1 MRAIAAVLDFEL
13 CGLPTLI
20 SCENRWTGLKS
31 GGRMEG
37 QIERRS
43 GAVRALVVSLAMH
56 GLFFAGVIV
65 FGVHAPVVLV
75 KSVHPQRVADLAF
88 AGGSHR
94 IRIVLPTAE
103 MSAHVKD
110 PDARAE
116 SSKKTIIPMP
126 VPEQPKSGG
135 GSTKDPH
142 HGDGTGKAM
151 RGNGADSIDM
161 TPAFPVYSPHPPIRD
176 RALLPQ
182 TAEKIVIDVDLDETG
197 LVVKETLVRGLG
209 NQLDAMV
216 LGIVKTWKF
225 QPAKIDGKPV
235 ASQAEVVFPLD
246 RNYPVAES

>member
-1 MRAIAAVLDFEL
+1 
-13 CGLPTLI
+13 
-20 SCENRWTGLKS
+20 
-31 GGRMEG
+31 MESR
-37 QIERRS
+37 IERGS
-43 GAVRALVVSLAMH
+43 GTVRGLIVSVAIH
-56 GLFFAGVIV
+56 GAFFACVFV
-65 FGVHAPVVLV
+65 FGVRAPVVVL
-75 KSVHPQRVADLAF
+75 KSVHPQRVADLAY

-94 IRIVLPTAE
+94 IRLVLPTAE
-103 MSAHVKD
+103 TSAHVKD
-110 PDARAE
+110 PDAHAE
-116 SSKKTIIPMP
+116 ASKKTVIPMP
-126 VPEQPKSGG
+126 MPEQAKSGG

-151 RGNGADSIDM
+151 RGNGADRIDM
-161 TPAFPVYSPHPPIRD
+161 TPAFPVYSPHPPIHD

-197 LVVKETLVRGLG
+197 LVVKETLVKGLG

>member
-1 MRAIAAVLDFEL
+1 
-13 CGLPTLI
+13 
-20 SCENRWTGLKS
+20 
-31 GGRMEG
+31 MES
-37 QIERRS
+37 QTDRRS
-43 GAVRALVVSLAMH
+43 GTVRGLVVSLLLH
-56 GLFFAGVIV
+56 GAFFVCVAV
-65 FGVHAPVVLV
+65 FGVRAPIVIV
-75 KSVHPQRVADLAF
+75 KSVRPQRVAELAM

-94 IRIVLPTAE
+94 IRIVLPTDQ

-110 PDARAE
+110 PDEHAE
-116 SSKKTIIPMP
+116 SSKKTIIPLP
-126 VPEQPKSGG
+126 VPEQLKSGG

-151 RGNGADSIDM
+151 RGNGPDAVNM
-161 TPAFPVYSPHPPIRD
+161 TPAFPVYSPHPPIHD

-182 TAEKIVIDVDLDETG
+182 TAEKIVIDVDLDDTG
-197 LVVKETLVRGLG
+197 VVIKETLVKGLG

-246 RNYPVAES
+246 RNYPVADS